1 MAIIT
6 CKHELWPFTILLFP
20 HTGKEDRQSWVPLCA
35 RSGFDFEKNSA
46 DFSKSRFGG
55 HSETEGI
62 KMRRSE
68 KVEATLTAE
77 EKEIFRRLCD
87 EAGCT
92 EAELIRSVLISRS
105 ISLDDLETKKI
116 ERVKNKTLQK
126 QGRKHAPEKT
136 DERGE
141 AIAEKRDVSFHVMLT
156 APEKKAIEQRAAA
169 LGISASELVRRSA
182 IYGKIESFNFDIAE
196 VEKLHHEL
204 LKEGTNLNQLMY
216 FVNAQGL
223 PAYNE
228 KAVFRTLE
236 KVYQNARKVDRFIEE
251 LEKRHHVDYVPHD
264 YLADEPDNR
273 NL

>member
-35 RSGFDFEKNSA
+35 RSGFAFEKNSA

-126 QGRKHAPEKT
+126 QGRKHASEKT

-251 LEKRHHVDYVPHD
+251 LEKRYHVDYVPHD
-264 YLADEPDNR
+264 CLADEPDNR

>member
-1 MAIIT
+1 M
-6 CKHELWPFTILLFP
+6 
-20 HTGKEDRQSWVPLCA
+20 
-35 RSGFDFEKNSA
+35 
-46 DFSKSRFGG
+46 
-55 HSETEGI
+55 

-68 KVEATLTAE
+68 KVEATLTPG
-77 EKEIFRRLCD
+77 EKEALQRLCD

-105 ISLDDLETKKI
+105 ISLDDLEAGKKI
-116 ERVKNKTLQK
+116 ERVKNKALQK
-126 QGRKHAPEKT
+126 QERKHTPKKT
-136 DERGE
+136 GECGE

-156 APEKKAIEQRAAA
+156 ASEKRAIEQRAEA
-169 LGISASELVRRSA
+169 LGISVSELVRRSA

-216 FVNAQGL
+216 FVNAHGL

-251 LEKRHHVDYVPHD
+251 LEKRYHVDYVPHD

>member
-1 MAIIT
+1 MYYGHLRS
-6 CKHELWPFTILLFP
+6 CFSLLREKK
-20 HTGKEDRQSWVPLCA
+20 TGKAGFRFA
-35 RSGFDFEKNSA
+35 RNGFAAGKNSA
-46 DFSKSRFGG
+46 HLSESCFGG
-55 HSETEGI
+55 HSETEGM

-68 KVEATLTAE
+68 KVEATLTPG
-77 EKEIFRRLCD
+77 EKEALQRLCD

-105 ISLDDLETKKI
+105 ISLDDLEAGKKI
-116 ERVKNKTLQK
+116 ERVKNKALQK
-126 QGRKHAPEKT
+126 QERKHTPKKT
-136 DERGE
+136 GECGE

-156 APEKKAIEQRAAA
+156 ASEKKAIEQRAEA
-169 LGISASELVRRSA
+169 LGISVSELVRRSA

-216 FVNAQGL
+216 FVNAHGL

-251 LEKRHHVDYVPHD
+251 LEKRYHVDYVPHD

>member
-1 MAIIT
+1 MNYGHLRS
-6 CKHELWPFTILLFP
+6 CFSLLREKK
-20 HTGKEDRQSWVPLCA
+20 TGKAEFRFA
-35 RSGFDFEKNSA
+35 RNGFASEKNA
-46 DFSKSRFGG
+46 AHLSKSCFGG
-55 HSETEGI
+55 HSETEGM

-68 KVEATLTAE
+68 KVEATLTPG
-77 EKEIFRRLCD
+77 EKETLQQLCD

-105 ISLDDLETKKI
+105 ISLDDLETGKKT
-116 ERVKNKTLQK
+116 ERIKNKTLQK

-141 AIAEKRDVSFHVMLT
+141 AIAENAEKRDVSFHVMLT
-156 APEKKAIEQRAAA
+156 ASEKKAIEQRAEA
-169 LGISASELVRRSA
+169 LGISVSELVRRSA

-223 PAYNE
+223 PVYNE

-236 KVYQNARKVDRFIEE
+236 KVYQNARKVDRFIEQ
-251 LEKRHHVDYVPHD
+251 LEKRYHVDYVPHD

>member
-105 ISLDDLETKKI
+105 ISLDDHETKKI

>member
-1 MAIIT
+1 MTDANPQF
-6 CKHELWPFTILLFP
+6 L
-20 HTGKEDRQSWVPLCA
+20 A
-35 RSGFDFEKNSA
+35 Y
-46 DFSKSRFGG
+46 FSGG
-55 HSETEGI
+55 HSGESR
-62 KMRRSE
+62 KMARNEFVKARVSP
-68 KVEATLTAE
+68 E
-77 EKEIFRRLCD
+77 EKEIYQQLC
-87 EAGCT
+87 EQAGCT
-92 EAELIRSVLISRS
+92 EAELIRSVLIHRE
-105 ISLDDLETKKI
+105 ISLDDLDDEMQVLDRKK
-116 ERVKNKTLQK
+116 KALHK
-126 QGRKHAPEKT
+126 QQEDYRRAQASRKT

-141 AIAEKRDVSFHVMLT
+141 PISEKRSIPFQVMLT

-236 KVYQNARKVDRFIEE
+236 KVLSLI
-251 LEKRHHVDYVPHD
+251 HI
-264 YLADEPDNR
+264 
-273 NL
+273 

>member
-1 MAIIT
+1 MQVLDRKKKALH
-6 CKHELWPFTILLFP
+6 KQQ
-20 HTGKEDRQSWVPLCA
+20 EDYRRAQA
-35 RSGFDFEKNSA
+35 
-46 DFSKSRFGG
+46 SR
-55 HSETEGI
+55 E
-62 KMRRSE
+62 
-68 KVEATLTAE
+68 
-77 EKEIFRRLCD
+77 
-87 EAGCT
+87 
-92 EAELIRSVLISRS
+92 
-105 ISLDDLETKKI
+105 
-116 ERVKNKTLQK
+116 
-126 QGRKHAPEKT
+126 T

-141 AIAEKRDVSFHVMLT
+141 PISEKRCIPFQVMLT
-156 APEKKAIEQRAAA
+156 APEKKAIGQRAEA

-182 IYGKIESFNFDIAE
+182 IYGKIESFSFDIAE

-236 KVYQNARKVDRFIEE
+236 KVYQNARKVDRLIEE
-251 LEKRHHVDYVPHD
+251 LEKRYHVDYIPND

>member
-1 MAIIT
+1 
-6 CKHELWPFTILLFP
+6 
-20 HTGKEDRQSWVPLCA
+20 
-35 RSGFDFEKNSA
+35 
-46 DFSKSRFGG
+46 
-55 HSETEGI
+55 
-62 KMRRSE
+62 MRRSE

-77 EKEIFRRLCD
+77 EKEILQRLCD

-105 ISLDDLETKKI
+105 IFLDDLETGKKI
-116 ERVKNKTLQK
+116 EHEKNKALHNCK
-126 QGRKHAPEKT
+126 RKHAPRKSGEC
-136 DERGE
+136 GE
-141 AIAEKRDVSFHVMLT
+141 AIAENAEKRDVSFHVMLT
-156 APEKKAIEQRAAA
+156 APEKMAIEQRAAV
-169 LGISASELVRRSA
+169 LGVSVSELVRRSA
-182 IYGKIESFNFDIAE
+182 IYGKIESFNFNVAE
-196 VEKLHHEL
+196 AEKLYHEL

-236 KVYQNARKVDRFIEE
+236 KVYQNARKADRFIEE

>member
-1 MAIIT
+1 MQVLDRKKKALH
-6 CKHELWPFTILLFP
+6 KQQ
-20 HTGKEDRQSWVPLCA
+20 EDYRRAQA
-35 RSGFDFEKNSA
+35 
-46 DFSKSRFGG
+46 SR
-55 HSETEGI
+55 E
-62 KMRRSE
+62 
-68 KVEATLTAE
+68 
-77 EKEIFRRLCD
+77 
-87 EAGCT
+87 
-92 EAELIRSVLISRS
+92 
-105 ISLDDLETKKI
+105 
-116 ERVKNKTLQK
+116 
-126 QGRKHAPEKT
+126 T

-141 AIAEKRDVSFHVMLT
+141 PISEKRCIPFQVMLT
-156 APEKKAIEQRAAA
+156 APEKKAIGQRAEA

-236 KVYQNARKVDRFIEE
+236 KVYQNARKVDRLIEE
-251 LEKRHHVDYVPHD
+251 LEKRYHVDYIPND

>member
-1 MAIIT
+1 
-6 CKHELWPFTILLFP
+6 
-20 HTGKEDRQSWVPLCA
+20 
-35 RSGFDFEKNSA
+35 
-46 DFSKSRFGG
+46 
-55 HSETEGI
+55 
-62 KMRRSE
+62 MRRSE
-68 KVEATLTAE
+68 KVEATLTPG
-77 EKEIFRRLCD
+77 EKETLQQLCD

-105 ISLDDLETKKI
+105 ISLDDLETGKKT

-141 AIAEKRDVSFHVMLT
+141 AIAENAEKRDVSFHVMLT
-156 APEKKAIEQRAAA
+156 ASEKKAIEQRAEA
-169 LGISASELVRRSA
+169 LGISVSELVRRSV

-216 FVNAQGL
+216 FVNAQRL
-223 PAYNE
+223 PVYNE

-236 KVYQNARKVDRFIEE
+236 KVYQNARKVDRFIEQ
-251 LEKRHHVDYVPHD
+251 LEKRYHVDYVPHD

>member
-1 MAIIT
+1 MY
-6 CKHELWPFTILLFP
+6 PFTPRFTSPLPNQARPAKIQGILTCVYAKRTP
-20 HTGKEDRQSWVPLCA
+20 PPNHKIRQVAKRIPQ
-35 RSGFDFEKNSA
+35 D
-46 DFSKSRFGG
+46 
-55 HSETEGI
+55 
-62 KMRRSE
+62 
-68 KVEATLTAE
+68 TA
-77 EKEIFRRLCD
+77 
-87 EAGCT
+87 
-92 EAELIRSVLISRS
+92 AENPP
-105 ISLDDLETKKI
+105 TK
-116 ERVKNKTLQK
+116 RV
-126 QGRKHAPEKT
+126 A
-136 DERGE
+136 
-141 AIAEKRDVSFHVMLT
+141 

-251 LEKRHHVDYVPHD
+251 LKKRYHVDYVPHD

>member
-1 MAIIT
+1 
-6 CKHELWPFTILLFP
+6 
-20 HTGKEDRQSWVPLCA
+20 
-35 RSGFDFEKNSA
+35 
-46 DFSKSRFGG
+46 
-55 HSETEGI
+55 
-62 KMRRSE
+62 MRRSE

-126 QGRKHAPEKT
+126 QGRKHDPEKT

-204 LKEGTNLNQLMY
+204 LKEGANLNQLMY
-216 FVNAQGL
+216 FMNAQGL

-236 KVYQNARKVDRFIEE
+236 KVYQNARKVDRFIEK
-251 LEKRHHVDYVPHD
+251 LEKRYHVDYIPGD

>member
-1 MAIIT
+1 
-6 CKHELWPFTILLFP
+6 
-20 HTGKEDRQSWVPLCA
+20 
-35 RSGFDFEKNSA
+35 
-46 DFSKSRFGG
+46 
-55 HSETEGI
+55 
-62 KMRRSE
+62 MRRSE

-204 LKEGTNLNQLMY
+204 LKEGANLNQLMY

-228 KAVFRTLE
+228 KVVFRTLE
-236 KVYQNARKVDRFIEE
+236 KVYQNARKVDRLIEK
-251 LEKRHHVDYVPHD
+251 LEKRYHVDYIPGD

>member
-1 MAIIT
+1 
-6 CKHELWPFTILLFP
+6 
-20 HTGKEDRQSWVPLCA
+20 
-35 RSGFDFEKNSA
+35 
-46 DFSKSRFGG
+46 
-55 HSETEGI
+55 
-62 KMRRSE
+62 
-68 KVEATLTAE
+68 
-77 EKEIFRRLCD
+77 
-87 EAGCT
+87 
-92 EAELIRSVLISRS
+92 
-105 ISLDDLETKKI
+105 
-116 ERVKNKTLQK
+116 
-126 QGRKHAPEKT
+126 
-136 DERGE
+136 
-141 AIAEKRDVSFHVMLT
+141 MLT
-156 APEKKAIEQRAAA
+156 APEKKAIGQRAEA

-251 LEKRHHVDYVPHD
+251 LEKRYHVDYIPND

>member
-1 MAIIT
+1 MNYGHLRS
-6 CKHELWPFTILLFP
+6 CFSLLREKK
-20 HTGKEDRQSWVPLCA
+20 TGKAEFRFA
-35 RSGFDFEKNSA
+35 RNGFASEKNSVHL
-46 DFSKSRFGG
+46 SKSCFGG
-55 HSETEGI
+55 HSETEGM

-68 KVEATLTAE
+68 KVEATLTPG
-77 EKEIFRRLCD
+77 EKETLQQLCN

-105 ISLDDLETKKI
+105 ISLDDLETGKKT

-156 APEKKAIEQRAAA
+156 APEKKAIEQRAAV
-169 LGISASELVRRSA
+169 LGVSVSELVRRSA

-196 VEKLHHEL
+196 VGKLHHEL

-251 LEKRHHVDYVPHD
+251 LEKRYHVDYVPHD